1 MKQFTFISNNIV
13 VKNNLS
19 LKNKDEGVVELY
31 YERALLPEVIGLE
44 AFPNNTHFKVTIESI
59 EFPPEKLP
67 TQVGNAGQRGY
78 SPSVGGGGGVSA
90 VVNTKKEETIYQKFK
105 QTCEDYSGL
114 DYYNRLKKHLG
125 VEHLKDLEA
134 KHSESMAADLLKAQE
149 NYIFWRKQNKDHIQ
163 SSSLIMIE
171 YLTHKHNAYN
181 LWLELFESFNNP
193 K

>member
-67 TQVGNAGQRGY
+67 EKTGE
-78 SPSVGGGGGVSA
+78 PI
-90 VVNTKKEETIYQKFK
+90 KKEETIYQKFK
-105 QTCEDYSGL
+105 RTCEDYSGL

-134 KHSESMAADLLKAQE
+134 KHSESMIEDLLHLQKV
-149 NYIFWRKQNKDHIQ
+149 HIDKIIMVGKYPEIEFNTEA
-163 SSSLIMIE
+163 LIE
-171 YLTHKHNAYN
+171 DLSHKHNAYN
-181 LWLELFESFNNP
+181 LWLELFESFNN
-193 K
+193 KK